1 MLQDARNRWGHR
13 WQDPGFGGIAAG
25 CGEHASFG
33 AERPGLG
40 DGGWGS
46 RWAESE
52 MMGLLP
58 IQLKM
63 GEMINMTLVITGDLE
78 LAWERLYVD
87 RRGQKPFMKH
97 FAKLRRISHGCCSGS
112 KQ

>member
-1 MLQDARNRWGHR
+1 MHEIV
-13 WQDPGFGGIAAG
+13 GGIG
-25 CGEHASFG
+25 GKTRVLVASLRDVVNMQVLAQKG
-33 AERPGLG
+33 P
-40 DGGWGS
+40 GWGMGAGVPGGL
-46 RWAESE
+46 RSE

-78 LAWERLYVD
+78 LAWEILYVD